1 MFFSNW
7 CPYRIV
13 FLSSSIWFFC
23 DYSSSIDWKLLMAP
37 HDDDNGTQLSCAVF
51 FCLSQFH
58 PFFVVIQKIPKT
70 PIFFY
75 ISLLMRWIW
84 IFLLILKY
92 LSSYCFGERWL
103 TLEVHYG
110 NIMTGWWNSF
120 SNFHFLSTVTHIIIL
135 NFNDW
140 KIFWITVEKIS
151 SVV

>member
-13 FLSSSIWFFC
+13 FLSSSIRFFLWLFI
-23 DYSSSIDWKLLMAP
+23 IDWLEII
-37 HDDDNGTQLSCAVF
+37 DGTSWRWQWHSIILCFFLSFSVPSLFCSHTENSKNPKFFLYFAIDAVN
-51 FCLSQFH
+51 
-58 PFFVVIQKIPKT
+58 
-70 PIFFY
+70 
-75 ISLLMRWIW
+75 MD
-84 IFLLILKY
+84 FLLIPKY

-140 KIFWITVEKIS
+140 KIIWITVEKIS